1 MAKKVSEETL
11 VDVEVKEVKPKRK
24 ATVKRNTKE
33 KKAEVE
39 AITQEV
45 ENELN
50 GESETPNVPRTRLSD
65 DGEIDLSAISS
76 RKKHIT
82 TRLQRFLTKRI

>member
-1 MAKKVSEETL
+1 MAKKVNEETL

-24 ATVKRNTKE
+24 VTVKQNTKE

-50 GESETPNVPRTRLSD
+50 GESETPNVPKTRLSD
-65 DGEIDLSAISS
+65 DGEIDLTAISS
-76 RKKHIT
+76 QKKHIT
-82 TRLQRFLTKRI
+82 TRLQRFLMKKT